1 MGGESL
7 EVQIA
12 RFDERLQRLLQE
24 TELARDSR
32 KQQYEKLETIGQS
45 VSLLE
50 TRVKGV
56 EDGLN
61 KASPTIDEFITIKH
75 KVVGAGLMGKWV
87 WAFGGG
93 LLSTLAFSR
102 EAIFSWFSK

>member
-1 MGGESL
+1 MSGESS

-12 RFDERLQRLLQE
+12 RLDERLQQILR
-24 TELARDSR
+24 ELELSRDGR
-32 KQQYEKLETIGQS
+32 KQQYEKLETISQN
-45 VSLLE
+45 VALLE

-61 KASPTIDEFITIKH
+61 KASPTIDEFLVIKH
-75 KVVGAGLMGKWV
+75 KVVGAGLLGKWV

-102 EAIFSWFSK
+102 EAIFAWFAK

>member
-12 RFDERLQRLLQE
+12 RFDERLRRLLEE
-24 TELARDSR
+24 TELARDGR
-32 KQQYEKLETIGQS
+32 KQQYEKLELISQN
-45 VSLLE
+45 VALLE

-61 KASPTIDEFITIKH
+61 RASPTIDEFLIIKH
-75 KVVGAGLMGKWV
+75 KVVGAGLLGKWV

-102 EAIFSWFSK
+102 EAIFSWFAK

>member
-12 RFDERLQRLLQE
+12 RFDERLRRLLEE
-24 TELARDSR
+24 TELARDGR
-32 KQQYEKLETIGQS
+32 KQQYEKLELISQN
-45 VSLLE
+45 VALLE

-61 KASPTIDEFITIKH
+61 RASPTIDEFITIKH
-75 KVVGAGLMGKWV
+75 KVTGAGLLGKWV

-102 EAIFSWFSK
+102 EAIFAWFSK

>member
-12 RFDERLQRLLQE
+12 RFDERLRRLLDE

-32 KQQYEKLETIGQS
+32 KQQYEKLESIQQS
-45 VSLLE
+45 VALLE

-61 KASPTIDEFITIKH
+61 RASPTIDEFLVIKH
-75 KVVGAGLMGKWV
+75 KVTGAGLLGKWV

-102 EAIFSWFSK
+102 EAIFTWFAK

>member
-12 RFDERLQRLLQE
+12 RFDERLRRLLEE
-24 TELARDSR
+24 TELARDGR
-32 KQQYEKLETIGQS
+32 KQQYEKLELISQN
-45 VSLLE
+45 VALLE

-61 KASPTIDEFITIKH
+61 RASPTIDEFITIKH
-75 KVVGAGLMGKWV
+75 KVTGAGILGKWV

-102 EAIFSWFSK
+102 EAIFAWFAK

>member
-1 MGGESL
+1 MGVEST

-12 RFDERLQRLLQE
+12 RMDERFQQILRE
-24 TELARDSR
+24 MELSRDSG
-32 KQQYEKLETIGQS
+32 KQQYEKLETISQS
-45 VSLLE
+45 VSLLS

-75 KVVGAGLMGKWV
+75 KVSGAGILGKWA
-87 WAFGGG
+87 WAFGGS
-93 LLSTLAFSR
+93 LLGALAFGR
-102 EAIFSWFSK
+102 EAIFAWFSK

>member
-24 TELARDSR
+24 TELARDGR
-32 KQQYEKLETIGQS
+32 KQQYEKLESISQN
-45 VSLLE
+45 VALLE

-56 EDGLN
+56 EEGLN

-75 KVVGAGLMGKWV
+75 KVTGAGLLGRWL
-87 WAFGGG
+87 WFFGGG
-93 LLSTLAFSR
+93 LISTVFASR
-102 EAIFSWFSK
+102 ETILGWISK

>member
-1 MGGESL
+1 MVWEST
-7 EVQIA
+7 EVQMA
-12 RFDERLQRLLQE
+12 RMDERLQQILRE
-24 TELARDSR
+24 MELSRDGS
-32 KQQYEKLETIGQS
+32 KQQYEKLENINQS
-45 VSLLE
+45 VALLE

-75 KVVGAGLMGKWV
+75 KVVGAGLLGKWV

-93 LLSTLAFSR
+93 LLSALAFSR
-102 EAIFSWFSK
+102 EAVFAWFSK

>member
-1 MGGESL
+1 MGGEST
-7 EVQIA
+7 EVQMA
-12 RFDERLQRLLQE
+12 RMDERLQQILREMGLD
-24 TELARDSR
+24 RDGR
-32 KQQYEKLETIGQS
+32 KQQYEKLESINKA
-45 VSLLE
+45 VALLD

-75 KVVGAGLMGKWV
+75 KVAGAGMLGKWV

-93 LLSTLAFSR
+93 LLSTLAFGR

>member
-1 MGGESL
+1 MGGEST

-12 RFDERLQRLLQE
+12 RMDERFQQILRE
-24 TELARDSR
+24 MELSRDSR
-32 KQQYEKLETIGQS
+32 KQQYEKLETISQS
-45 VSLLE
+45 VALLG

-75 KVVGAGLMGKWV
+75 KVVGAGILGRWV
-87 WAFGGG
+87 WGFGGV
-93 LLSTLAFSR
+93 LLGALSFGR
-102 EAIFSWFSK
+102 EAIFAWFSK